1 MLQSS
6 ADTTSSLWEEFD
18 EVDIAD
24 LVVEVDAP
32 DLQPTYSYRVP
43 QPLQNLLQIGDCVRV
58 NFAGRETLGYVLKRR
73 KLRRSDPIAP
83 KLKDIRFIIEDA
95 ITINSEQIETIQW
108 MSEKYLCS
116 LLDALRCIVP
126 AILGAK
132 VETSVKLSFPELRGR
147 DVASSI
153 PQAHLIETLSS
164 IGGESELEIFRLK
177 ANLPSFSSVYGTLIE
192 KKLIVESNRVLR
204 AKTVYKKV
212 RAYRS
217 GNLSESITTNGKVS
231 KRTPSQERVLNQLK
245 DWATRDRDPMPQD
258 ELFRRAQVTAV
269 VLKGLLTKGQILMEE
284 ITVYRKPVVGTGAL
298 TTPPTLT
305 PGQRAAV
312 IRLTACLKS
321 GKAQTALLF
330 GVTASGKTEVY
341 LQAIEVALKL
351 GKSVIVLVP
360 EIALTAQVVDI
371 FIGRFGDQ
379 VAVLHS
385 KLSEGERHDEWRRM
399 QQGLSRIVVGARSAI
414 FAPVSNV
421 GMIVVDEEHEAS
433 YKQENTPRYNA
444 RELAAER
451 ARLNGATLLLGSA
464 TPSLESYYA
473 AIERRENRYEL
484 IEMANRIDNRPLPKV
499 EIVDLREEF
508 KTNRAL
514 FSKRLEE
521 SIEARLKLKQQTILY
536 LNRRGFAQFVLCRD
550 CGWVSK
556 CPNCSV
562 SLAFHSYERVLK
574 CHHCDYHGKPP
585 VTCPDCQ
592 GMKVKAFGIGTEKV
606 EEEVIRLFPSARV
619 ARMDRDTTSK
629 KGEHSRILRNFR
641 QGEADILIGTQMVA
655 KGLDFPNVTLVGVI
669 SADTS
674 INMPDF
680 RAAERTFQL
689 LTQVAGRAGRGETPG
704 EVIVQT
710 FNPDHYSIIAAQTHD
725 YRSFYE
731 QEILFRS
738 ELKYPPFCRFANL
751 ICVDEQ
757 ELKASERATLLASAV
772 EKVSPAEVEKIGP
785 SPAPLARLK
794 NQFRYHVALR
804 SPVETRLETVVRA
817 ALALLPPQERW
828 RIIVDMDP
836 LSMA

>member
-1 MLQSS
+1 MLQNNLDQT
-6 ADTTSSLWEEFD
+6 ASLWEEFD

-24 LVVEVDAP
+24 LVVDIEAP
-32 DLQPTYSYRVP
+32 DLLPTYSYRVP
-43 QPLQNLLQIGDCVRV
+43 LKMQNLLEVGMCVQV
-58 NFAGRETLGYVLKRR
+58 NFAGRETLAYVLQRR
-73 KLRRSDPIAP
+73 KLLRSDPLAP
-83 KLKDIRFIIEDA
+83 KLKDIRSIIEDA
-95 ITINSEQIETIQW
+95 ITINSEQIDTIRW
-108 MSEKYLCS
+108 MSEKYLCT
-116 LLDALRCIVP
+116 LLDALRCVAP
-126 AILGAK
+126 AILGSK
-132 VETSVKLSFPELRGR
+132 VETSVRLAYPELRGG

-153 PQAHLIETLSS
+153 PQAHLVETLHSL
-164 IGGESELEIFRLK
+164 GGVAELEFFRLK
-177 ANLPSFSSVYGTLIE
+177 CNLPSFSSAYSALIE
-192 KKLIVESNRVLR
+192 KKLLIENKRVSR
-204 AKTVYKKV
+204 AKTVYKKI
-212 RAYRS
+212 RAYRLGS
-217 GNLSESITTNGKVS
+217 MNESIDANGKVS
-231 KRTPSQERVLNQLK
+231 KRTVGQEKILNHLRE
-245 DWATRDRDPMPQD
+245 WGMRDRNPMPQD
-258 ELFRRAQVTAV
+258 ELLRRSQTSAS
-269 VLKGLLTKGQILMEE
+269 VLKGLLAKGLISAEE
-284 ITVYRKPVVGTGAL
+284 ITVYRTSNVNSGTL
-298 TTPPTLT
+298 TTAPTLT

-312 IRLTACLKS
+312 SRLSICLRS
-321 GKAQTALLF
+321 GEARTALLF

-341 LQAIEVALKL
+341 LQAIEIALKL

-385 KLSEGERHDEWRRM
+385 KLSDGERHDEWRRM
-399 QQGLSRIVVGARSAI
+399 QQGVARIAVGARSAI
-414 FAPVSNV
+414 FAPVKNV
-421 GMIVVDEEHEAS
+421 GLIVVDEEHEAS

-451 ARLNGATLLLGSA
+451 ARMNKATLLLGSA
-464 TPSLESYYA
+464 TPSLESFFA
-473 AIERRENRYEL
+473 ATERKENRVEL
-484 IEMANRIDNRPLPKV
+484 IEMPDRIDNRPLPTV

-514 FSKRLEE
+514 FSNRLTEA
-521 SIEARLKLKQQTILY
+521 IQARLKSKQQTILY

-562 SLAFHSYERVLK
+562 SLAFHSYEKILK
-574 CHHCDYHGKPP
+574 CHHCDHAEKPP
-585 VTCPDCQ
+585 MICPDCK
-592 GMKVKAFGIGTEKV
+592 GIKVKAFGIGTEKV
-606 EEEVIRLFPSARV
+606 EEEVLRLFPSARV

-629 KGEHSRILRNFR
+629 KGEHTRILRSFR
-641 QGEADILIGTQMVA
+641 QGESDILIGTQMVA

-689 LTQVAGRAGRGETPG
+689 LTQVAGRAGRGENPG

-710 FNPDHYSIIAAQTHD
+710 FSPEHYSIVAAQTHD

-731 QEILFRS
+731 QEIVFRS

-751 ICVDEQ
+751 ICADEID
-757 ELKASERATLLASAV
+757 LKASERAELLATALD
-772 EKVSPAEVEKIGP
+772 KVMPRDVEKIGP

-794 NQFRYHVALR
+794 NQFRHHVALR
-804 SPVETRLETVVRA
+804 SPVDTPLETVVRS
-817 ALALLPPQERW
+817 ALALLPPQDRS
-828 RIIVDMDP
+828 RINIDMDP